1 MCIPRL
7 NLGTRKRGNKVVE
20 EEIMSVNLLLK
31 SANRHWLIG
40 IIVAATVITGAI
52 ALYGVSQFGVAD
64 KSALN
69 QIETTPRAQKVIAL
83 ARLEPEAEVIKLSA
97 PLALDGDR
105 LAKILV
111 AVGDSVKVGQ
121 IVAILD
127 SSDRLQDA
135 FQQTQ
140 QQINVASAK
149 LAQVKAGAKIG
160 EIQAQ
165 KATVE
170 RVEAQLKGDKIA
182 QVETIA
188 RLKVQL
194 QGDKI
199 AQQATIRK
207 LLAELNNA
215 EAEYQRYQQLYKQG
229 VISNSLFD
237 SKRLIVETNKQQ
249 LNEAKAVFNRIN
261 ATGNKQISEAKAT
274 LNRINATGDKQIS
287 EAKATFN
294 SIAEVRAVDVQA
306 AQSEV
311 DNANSVAKHAKTDL
325 EAAYIK
331 APITGKILKINTR
344 IGEKIGDVGIADL
357 AQTDKM
363 VAVTEVYQTDISKVK
378 LGQQAIITS
387 QAFPFKL
394 RGTVSQIGL
403 QVNRQNVFSNQPGEN
418 LDRRV
423 IEVKIRLQRED
434 SQRVAGFTNLQ
445 VQTAIEL

>member
-1 MCIPRL
+1 
-7 NLGTRKRGNKVVE
+7 
-20 EEIMSVNLLLK
+20 MSTNLLFK
-31 SANRHWLIG
+31 AANRYWLIG
-40 IIVAATVITGAI
+40 LIVAATGITGAI
-52 ALYGVSQFGVAD
+52 ALYGVSQFGLSD
-64 KSALN
+64 KSASN
-69 QIETTPRAQKVIAL
+69 QVETTPRIQKVTAL

-105 LAKILV
+105 IAKILV
-111 AVGDSVKVGQ
+111 SEGDTVKVGQ
-121 IVAILD
+121 VVAILD
-127 SSDRLQDA
+127 SCFRLQDA

-140 QQINVASAK
+140 QQINVASSK
-149 LAQVKAGAKIG
+149 LAQVKAGAKTG

-165 KATVE
+165 QASVE
-170 RVEAQLKGDKIA
+170 RLQAQLQGDKIA
-182 QVETIA
+182 QAETIA
-188 RLKVQL
+188 RLKAQL
-194 QGDKI
+194 EGDNI

-207 LLAELNNA
+207 LKAELNNA
-215 EAEYQRYQQLYKQG
+215 ETEYQRYQQLYKEG
-229 VISNSLFD
+229 AISSSLFD
-237 SKRLIVETNKQQ
+237 SKRLSVETSKQQ
-249 LNEAKAVFNRIN
+249 LSEAKAIFNRIN
-261 ATGNKQISEAKAT
+261 ATGNKQISEAKAVF
-274 LNRINATGDKQIS
+274 NRINATGDKQVS

-294 SIAEVRAVDVQA
+294 RIAEVRAVDVQA
-306 AQSEV
+306 AQTEV
-311 DNANSVAKHAKTDL
+311 DNAIASAKRAKTDL

-331 APITGKILKINTR
+331 APITGKILKIHTR
-344 IGEKIGDVGIADL
+344 IGEKINDAGIANL

-387 QAFPFKL
+387 QANSFKL

-423 IEVKIRLQRED
+423 IEVKIRLNPED